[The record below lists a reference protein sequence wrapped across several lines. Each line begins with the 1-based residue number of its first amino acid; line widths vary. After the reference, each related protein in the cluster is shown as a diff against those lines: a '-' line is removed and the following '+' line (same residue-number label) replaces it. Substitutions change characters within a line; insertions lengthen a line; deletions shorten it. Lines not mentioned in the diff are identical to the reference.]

1 MFKECGDGLWK
12 SFSSVSIIFCLAGRC
27 QSSSGYRG
35 AWEQKWLGSSSHS
48 ATGPRDRLMQKW
60 ITSLWVTSSLWAC
73 LFKYVRV
80 RQCQLRSLGGPTI
93 PPPDV
98 LHSSCTVR
106 AGASSWIAAVFPPRA
121 RPLGDSW
128 ETKCCGNCSHSYI
141 ELCRYVLCEWEG
153 RQSQRPWEVKWQA
166 RVERKIEEE
175 CHTCVCVLASPQWTL
190 CVSPLHTLHFIIHNI
205 RWSLQSRGSTWFTTK
220 VYTVKTG
227 APKLFSPRGPK
238 RKLTAGLRAKS
249 KYMEERLRQLKK

>member
-1 MFKECGDGLWK
+1 MPAE
-12 SFSSVSIIFCLAGRC
+12 
-27 QSSSGYRG
+27 
-35 AWEQKWLGSSSHS
+35 ELG
-48 ATGPRDRLMQKW
+48 
-60 ITSLWVTSSLWAC
+60 WAND
-73 LFKYVRV
+73 
-80 RQCQLRSLGGPTI
+80 

-227 APKLFSPRGPK
+227 APKLFSP
-238 RKLTAGLRAKS
+238 TRAKTETYCWAAGE
-249 KYMEERLRQLKK
+249 KQIYGGTFTPVKEVINENWKFNPDEKKRFP